1 MYATP
6 RSERKRAR
14 IDDIDSVSYRD
25 PRENGTLSIKIF
37 LLPTMHDTDNGS
49 FFFSRYPNHP
59 VGGGAKQRDRETPS
73 LRIRENSTVCLKYVF
88 QHYERSCST
97 WSFTLREL
105 T

>member
-59 VGGGAKQRDRETPS
+59 VGGGQAKRQRDTLAPHKRKFHGLS
-73 LRIRENSTVCLKYVF
+73 KICLSTL
-88 QHYERSCST
+88 
-97 WSFTLREL
+97 
-105 T
+105 